1 MSRRLWGGGN
11 TSPLKTTAWEAKQML
26 AAKRDI
32 FGFIL
37 GSIAFKDGKN

>member
-1 MSRRLWGGGN
+1 MQLSSILVLAQARD
-11 TSPLKTTAWEAKQML
+11 TEYDKQMP
-26 AAKRDI
+26 AMRDI